1 MILTPIIDVFK
12 KRIRYRITAVAALPA
27 LLFLSILG
35 GGVYWQMYTN
45 AYDQLVASIEL
56 NAKNHTQRLGATLN
70 TIETTLQTLSENST
84 IANGLIDSAG
94 RETYLAPLLEGFSVI
109 DGIRID
115 IGLIDFLGETIAFSG
130 QVNPFAPYK
139 DNVALVIDNG
149 KSVHKIISKDGQRF
163 LFGID
168 VLVYSRTGS
177 GEGALV
183 YLVNIDKIFEL
194 HKNNNTLFEMKLFQ
208 DGVDRPQNTKPS
220 LFQRTTDKIILT
232 HSVPVTEE
240 LSNLGLTIETMT
252 DAKKAFEPLQQ
263 LSGLFLIGCGVVVFL
278 VLTLS
283 LWLGR
288 QLTRPLQ
295 QLKTIVDN
303 ASLDAAIPL
312 DELMA
317 RPDELGSLA
326 SSFNKIFTN
335 LQNLNLTLEEK
346 VQEQT
351 REHVLAKNEAE
362 RANMAKSEFLSAM
375 SHELRTPLNAILGFA
390 QVLALSPKA
399 PLSKGQMAAT
409 KQIMDGGY
417 HLLDLIDD
425 VLNLARIETGRMDLS
440 IEPINTQVVVDEC
453 ITISETLTYDLDVT
467 LDIEDFTG
475 SIILADR
482 IRFKQVLLNLMSNA
496 IKYNHNGGCVRV
508 SSNIT
513 KEGQY
518 RISVADTGRGIPI
531 ENQSELFKPFSRL
544 GAENSDIEGTGIG
557 LTITQR
563 IVEAMEGN
571 IGFESTE
578 GVGSTFWIE
587 LPLAAVQ
594 QSNTPETLRMGE
606 QHQISSTSRGKIL
619 YIEDNPANVSLM
631 SSILENLSDIELET
645 AHTAEIGISLARREP
660 PNLILMDI
668 NLPGMNG
675 IEALSTL
682 KSYDETRNIPVIAI
696 SADAM
701 PSQVQKGLN
710 AGFMTYLTKP
720 INISE
725 LVDQITKVISEK
737 AK

>member
-1 MILTPIIDVFK
+1 MILTPIIDVLK

-35 GGVYWQMYTN
+35 GGAYWQMYSN
-45 AYDQLVASIEL
+45 AHDQLVASIEL
-56 NAKNHTQRLGATLN
+56 NASNHTQRLGATLN

-130 QVNPFAPYK
+130 QVNPFTPYK